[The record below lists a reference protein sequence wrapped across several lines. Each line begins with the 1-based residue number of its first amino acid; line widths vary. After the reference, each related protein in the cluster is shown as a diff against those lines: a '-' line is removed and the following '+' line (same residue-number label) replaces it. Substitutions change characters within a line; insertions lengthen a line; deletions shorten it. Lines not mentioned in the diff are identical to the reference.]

1 MRPSVRFLRD
11 EQNPRWDD
19 RQLHNWLDREVR
31 FDAAFRSLRVIC
43 RIPRRDFIEAFGPT
57 ADDSVFEVFEQHR
70 AAIEAAALAKL
81 HQDAYAT
88 DINWGEPNTVSIVV
102 TGPDIQG
109 VIAAKRTLGPSTPA
123 ELAKPS
129 VMV

>member
-1 MRPSVRFLRD
+1 M
-11 EQNPRWDD
+11 
-19 RQLHNWLDREVR
+19 
-31 FDAAFRSLRVIC
+31 IC
-43 RIPRRDFIEAFGPT
+43 RIPRRDFIEAFRPT

-70 AAIEAAALAKL
+70 AAIEATALVKL

-88 DINWGEPNTVSIVV
+88 DINWGDPNTVSIVV

-109 VIAAKRTLGPSTPA
+109 VIAAKSTLVPAAPAAPA

>member
-1 MRPSVRFLRD
+1 M
-11 EQNPRWDD
+11 
-19 RQLHNWLDREVR
+19 
-31 FDAAFRSLRVIC
+31 IC
-43 RIPRRDFIEAFGPT
+43 RIPRRDFIEAFRPT
-57 ADDSVFEVFEQHR
+57 ADDSVFEVFERHR
-70 AAIEAAALAKL
+70 AAIEAAALVKL

-88 DINWGEPNTVSIVV
+88 DINWGDPDAVSIVM

-109 VIAAKRTLGPSTPA
+109 VIAAKSTLVPSAPA

>member
-19 RQLHNWLDREVR
+19 RQLHNWLDREIR

-43 RIPRRDFIEAFGPT
+43 RIPRRDFIEAFRPT

-70 AAIEAAALAKL
+70 AAIEATALVKL

-88 DINWGEPNTVSIVV
+88 DINWGHPDTVSIVV

>member
-19 RQLHNWLDREVR
+19 RHLHNWLDREIR

-70 AAIEAAALAKL
+70 AAIEATALVKL

-88 DINWGEPNTVSIVV
+88 DINWGDPNTVSILL
-102 TGPDIQG
+102 TCFDIERA
-109 VIAAKRTLGPSTPA
+109 IAARNAPA
-123 ELAKPS
+123 LSDIAVAEQ
-129 VMV
+129 